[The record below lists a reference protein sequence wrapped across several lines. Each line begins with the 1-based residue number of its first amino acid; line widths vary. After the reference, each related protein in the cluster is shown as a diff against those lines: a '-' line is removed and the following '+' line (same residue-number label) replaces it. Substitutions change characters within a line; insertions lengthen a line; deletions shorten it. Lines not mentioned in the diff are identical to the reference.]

1 MRINDLSSSLRHV
14 PGDYHPEYC
23 HQCGKCSSGCPV
35 ANFFDFRPRRII
47 AMVQLG
53 FVEELLKSEDIWK
66 CAQCLACKERCPRDV
81 APYDVIQALQNLA
94 FERNL
99 VFPKDYSALINS
111 VLKEGVIQ
119 KPTRVRIR
127 KHPLPEDKTKR
138 AFEFGDRAS
147 LSLPEANKP
156 TKIAEFAI
164 ALKKA
169 LQGDEK

>member
-1 MRINDLSSSLRHV
+1 MYLEDLDSSFWHV
-14 PGDYHPEYC
+14 PGDQHPEYC

-35 ANFFDFRPRRII
+35 AGFFDFRPRRIM

-53 FVEELLKSEDIWK
+53 FIEELLESEDIWK

-94 FERNL
+94 FKRNL
-99 VFPKDYSALINS
+99 IPKDYSALINS

-119 KPTRVRIR
+119 KPTRIRIR
-127 KHPLPEDKTKR
+127 KHPPLEDKKSR
-138 AFEFGDRAS
+138 AFEFIDRAS
-147 LSLPEANKP
+147 LNLPKAKKP
-156 TKIAEFAI
+156 TEIAKFAI

-169 LQGDEK
+169 LEGGEK

>member
-1 MRINDLSSSLRHV
+1 MSAKELNTSLRHV
-14 PGDYHPEYC
+14 PGDQQPEYC

-35 ANFFDFRPRRII
+35 ADFFDFRPRRIV

-53 FVEELLKSEDIWK
+53 FIEELLESEDVWK

-94 FERNL
+94 FDRNL
-99 VFPKDYSALINS
+99 CFPKEYSTFINS
-111 VLKEGVIQ
+111 ILKEGSIQ

-127 KHPLPEDKTKR
+127 KHLSPDDKTKR
-138 AFEFGDRAS
+138 AFEFADRNS
-147 LSLPEANKP
+147 LNLTEVKKP
-156 TKIAEFAI
+156 TKSAEFAI

-169 LQGDEK
+169 LKGDEK

>member
-1 MRINDLSSSLRHV
+1 M
-14 PGDYHPEYC
+14 
-23 HQCGKCSSGCPV
+23 
-35 ANFFDFRPRRII
+35 

-53 FVEELLKSEDIWK
+53 FIEELLKSEDIWK

-99 VFPKDYSALINS
+99 VFPKGYSALINS
-111 VLKEGVIQ
+111 ILKEGIIQ

-127 KHPLPEDKTKR
+127 KHPPPENKTKR
-138 AFEFGDRAS
+138 AFEFVDRTS
-147 LSLPEANKP
+147 LSLPEAKKP

-169 LQGDEK
+169 LKGDEK